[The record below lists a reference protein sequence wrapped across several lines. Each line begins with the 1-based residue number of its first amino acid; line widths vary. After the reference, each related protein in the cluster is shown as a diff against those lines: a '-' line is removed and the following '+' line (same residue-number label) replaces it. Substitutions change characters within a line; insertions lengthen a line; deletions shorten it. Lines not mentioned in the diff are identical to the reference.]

1 MDAWLS
7 IVLRQ
12 LILYSLPVLI
22 SLTLISLLES
32 RLTKTPLPH
41 AFFSISWRGTWLP
54 MLASVAMHR
63 GMIIAPPR
71 PLQHGRRAAAIRLT
85 GHLILSILGFF
96 LFSWSLHHQ
105 APVGLPPLHHW
116 WAKVLMFYNLCMAA
130 LHILPLPTQLAGECL
145 AAIPAGRRL
154 ARHISDHLALI
165 ILTVLAA
172 SPLLDWMLGTTIVF
186 PVYEIMNGL
195 ADHLW

>member
-1 MDAWLS
+1 MEAWLS

-32 RLTKTPLPH
+32 RLIRKPLPH
-41 AFFSISWRGTWLP
+41 AFFSVSWRGTWLP
-54 MLASVAMHR
+54 LLASIVMHR
-63 GMIIAPPR
+63 GMIIAPAR
-71 PLQHGRRAAAIRLT
+71 PLQHGCRAAAIRLA
-85 GHLILSILGFF
+85 GHLALTALGFL
-96 LFSWSLHHQ
+96 LFAWSLHHQ

-130 LHILPLPTQLAGECL
+130 LHLLPLPGQLVGESI
-145 AAIPAGRRL
+145 AAFPAGQRL
-154 ARHISDHLALI
+154 ARHISDSMALI

-172 SPLLDWMLGTTIVF
+172 TPLLDWILGGLIVF
-186 PVYEIMNGL
+186 PVYAMLSGL